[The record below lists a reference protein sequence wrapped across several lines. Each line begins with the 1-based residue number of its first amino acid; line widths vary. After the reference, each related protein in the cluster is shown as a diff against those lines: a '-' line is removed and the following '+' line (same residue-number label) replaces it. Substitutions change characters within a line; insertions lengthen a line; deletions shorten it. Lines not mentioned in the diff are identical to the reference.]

1 VIDTPGFDDSV
12 RSDSDVVIEISS
24 CLAAQVAMGVKLLG
38 IIYIQDITVP
48 RMRRSLKR
56 ELEMMKLIVG
66 KRNYRH
72 VLLVTT
78 KWGDPS
84 RAREFEMRQIDLE
97 DNYWSDMIEG
107 RATVH
112 RFDGSTDSARAIVSQ
127 LNFGVAV
134 QLELQRQLNSPRVT
148 RFGDTDV
155 GKFIE
160 QAREQRAAELT
171 QLGQR
176 PTSVAD
182 RIRQTE
188 VQRSLELGSKD
199 EAYLNF
205 RMQDEVRVLVAE
217 VMEAKK
223 KSKQAT
229 SAAGIMSSFLA
240 AARKRLSRPP
250 EPKALP
256 PLPAPI
262 TYR

>member
-72 VLLVTT
+72 VLLV
-78 KWGDPS
+78 PS

-176 PTSVAD
+176 PASVAD